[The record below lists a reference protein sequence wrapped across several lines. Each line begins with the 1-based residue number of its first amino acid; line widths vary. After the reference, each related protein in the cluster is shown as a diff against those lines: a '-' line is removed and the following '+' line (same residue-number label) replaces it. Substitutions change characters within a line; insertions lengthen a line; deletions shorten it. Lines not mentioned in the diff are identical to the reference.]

1 MYPKSNMLQEANIE
15 SIKDIIYFAIN
26 TNITLILFP
35 NRDHLR
41 LQSKEHE
48 TLSNLGQLDDKH
60 DWRLDALVAFTR
72 LQLRNGSN
80 EANLTNLECHK
91 LLQKKWLKYTHD
103 VSK

>member
-1 MYPKSNMLQEANIE
+1 MPALVMECPILCCAKLHNVSKSNMLQEANIE

-26 TNITLILFP
+26 ANITLILFP

-60 DWRLDALVAFTR
+60 D
-72 LQLRNGSN
+72 
-80 EANLTNLECHK
+80 
-91 LLQKKWLKYTHD
+91 
-103 VSK
+103 